1 MAMCERS
8 SETGKK
14 EKETTSIG
22 IAVSFVGSSKGECR
36 IVMQHTDGSRVTLT
50 TLAVITRDGM
60 NYIRGQGW
68 KKMFETSGL
77 KEIVENMEIGDEQSR
92 TE

>member
-22 IAVSFVGSSKGECR
+22 IAVSFVGSSKGECK

-77 KEIVENMEIGDEQSR
+77 KETVAMMVNGDDDEQS
-92 TE
+92 